1 MVYMRRFTMK
11 FGDIQD
17 ITAHSDKKKT
27 RDNAMAMS
35 YEQYREKL
43 FELHSNEPK
52 VNVFGAT
59 FNI

>member
-1 MVYMRRFTMK
+1 MK

-59 FNI
+59 FNIS